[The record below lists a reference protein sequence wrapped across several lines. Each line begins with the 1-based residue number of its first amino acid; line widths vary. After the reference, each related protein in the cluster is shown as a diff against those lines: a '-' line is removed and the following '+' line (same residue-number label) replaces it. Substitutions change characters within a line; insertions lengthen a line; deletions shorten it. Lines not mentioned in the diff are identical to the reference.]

1 MARTA
6 TTGGQ
11 PHPLVMPA
19 DGPDAQ
25 LYETAIKRA
34 IETVNADGGMIATL
48 DDSRS
53 MMIVRVRQ
61 AHQRWLEVPLRGP
74 RSRPLH
80 AHAHQI
86 EEANTSVLPAAQLWR
101 VYRKG
106 ERLVGTVWQNG
117 EPIILSGD
125 EVHSLNGNSAPEDL
139 PAAWYLAVPIF
150 AAATDESGLILD
162 DPPVIGVLAVYVRDP
177 QWRFSQ
183 NHLHLLQTQAHNI
196 ALSLVLA
203 QVVRQEQRHRR
214 LIALLQELTSDV
226 PSYIDTE
233 TFYETFADRIRIAI
247 GGMLDTQAFALVV
260 PHTIPGQPETLLSFY
275 ATVENGQR
283 FPPYSLGDDQAPW
296 WAWVRYG
303 RNFTWITND
312 ERQANP
318 QLQTRHWGSHN
329 YMDSQIFVPIK
340 APSGVV
346 GALLVASQ
354 RVNAYNDEQVRLLEM
369 AGRFIGLAIEHAQ
382 MRNARR
388 TAGNASSDSERALSV
403 LNNSLM
409 GLNATLEVAT
419 IVHDLVEQASE
430 LTRGQV
436 CAYLECL
443 PLTDELLIR
452 DIAQN
457 KDHPHEELIG
467 QHFPVGDGRR
477 RQAVDGQSQSLEDL
491 TSEYQRGD
499 AIGTL
504 LERYHVRAMLV
515 VPIIHK
521 ESVTR
526 RDRVLGLL
534 AVYAPDQHGLFS
546 PAETMNLMALGHVA
560 ASALINA
567 RTYAQLRELDR
578 LKDEFILTASHE
590 FRTPMSAIQGFS
602 WLIQRRGETMT
613 PEQGKHWAGEI
624 IRATEQLKDMMD
636 TVTESWRT
644 QSVQMPTAIAVQV
657 ADTVQLAMEISSGLL
672 AADNHAVE
680 STVPADLWVLSDQDR
695 LRHVISNLLVNAA
708 KYSAPNAQI
717 VINATMK
724 TAAELLAA
732 PRERGA
738 RDSENGDED
747 QVVHVT
753 PKSGPW
759 VVVSVHDHGMGI
771 TAINQKRLFAKF
783 VRLQL
788 TTPVRGTG
796 LGLYICRR
804 YIEAMCGEI
813 WVDSAPSQGSTFSFC
828 LPQVAAPSEAPT
840 TTA

>member
-6 TTGGQ
+6 TSGGQ

-25 LYETAIKRA
+25 LYESAIKRA

-61 AHQRWLEVPLRGP
+61 AHPRWLETPMRGP

-80 AHAHQI
+80 PPPNQI
-86 EEANTSVLPAAQLWR
+86 DEANTSVLPAAQLWR
-101 VYRKG
+101 VYHRG

-117 EPIILSGD
+117 EPMILSGE
-125 EVHSLNGNSAPEDL
+125 EVRSLSGKSAPEDL

-150 AAATDESGLILD
+150 AAPADDSGNTLD

-183 NHLHLLQTQAHNI
+183 NHLHLLQAQAHNI
-196 ALSLVLA
+196 ALSLLLA
-203 QVVRQEQRHRR
+203 QIVRQEQRHRR

-226 PSYIDTE
+226 PSYIDAE

-247 GGMLDTQAFALVV
+247 SGMLDAQAFALVV

-275 ATVENGQR
+275 ATVENNQR
-283 FPPYSLGDDQAPW
+283 YPPYSLSDDQAPW

-303 RNFTWITND
+303 RNFTWITNE

-318 QLQTRHWGSHN
+318 QLQARQWGSHN

-354 RVNAYNDEQVRLLEM
+354 RVNAYNEEQVRLLEM

-388 TAGNASSDSERALSV
+388 IGNAAGSDSERALAV
-403 LNNSLM
+403 LNNSLL
-409 GLNATLEVAT
+409 GLNSSLEIDK
-419 IVHDLVEQASE
+419 IVRDLVEQASE

-436 CAYLECL
+436 CAYLEIA
-443 PLTDELLIR
+443 TASDELVIR

-457 KDHPHEELIG
+457 KDHPYEELIG
-467 QHFPVGDGRR
+467 QHFPIGNGRR
-477 RQAVDGQSQSLEDL
+477 RQAVEGQAQSMENL
-491 TSEYQRGD
+491 TSEYKRGD
-499 AIGTL
+499 TIGPL
-504 LERYHVRAMLV
+504 LDRYHVRAMQLV
-515 VPIIHK
+515 PVIHK
-521 ESVTR
+521 ESVTQ
-526 RDRVLGLL
+526 RDRVLGLV
-534 AVYAPDQHGLFS
+534 AIYAPDQHGLFS

-560 ASALINA
+560 ASALNNA

-590 FRTPMSAIQGFS
+590 FRTPMSAISGFS
-602 WLIQRRGETMT
+602 WLIQRRGESMT

-644 QSVQMPTAIAVQV
+644 QSVQIPSPVAVQV
-657 ADTVQLAMEISSGLL
+657 AGTVQLALEISAGLL
-672 AADNHAVE
+672 AADNHEVQ
-680 STVPADLWVLSDQDR
+680 SSVPEDLWVLSDQDR
-695 LRHVISNLLVNAA
+695 LRHVLSNLLVNAS
-708 KYSAPNAQI
+708 KYSAPNTQI
-717 VINATMK
+717 LVSAATK
-724 TAAELLAA
+724 TSAELLAT

-738 RDSENGDED
+738 RDSENGEDE
-747 QVVHVT
+747 QIVNVT

-771 TAINQKRLFAKF
+771 TAANQKRLFAKF

-804 YIEAMCGEI
+804 YIEAMGGEI
-813 WVDSAPSQGSTFSFC
+813 WVDSAPGQGSTFSFC
-828 LPQVAAPSEAPT
+828 LPQVAPPSDGAGG
-840 TTA
+840 